1 MKSFKQ
7 YIFEAKKIS
16 RPSRG
21 ERYIKFLDV
30 LRTPEYAKH
39 DDSTAGGGIWTM
51 FGHGAKDIE
60 SVKRRVFGNNLA
72 KKKPEIFWYHRD
84 KGIITHPAHADKNL
98 THDTIERDLIYGPS
112 LTSSLRKIIDPKV
125 VSEIGAVKNIVGRG
139 RIEHRDD
146 GTGFITYSH
155 IGGVPETAVVRTLQ
169 RRHPNYMILNSSG
182 KML

>member
-16 RPSRG
+16 RPSRD
-21 ERYIKFLDV
+21 ERHVEFLNM
-30 LRTPEYAKH
+30 LKTTEYAKH

-51 FGHGAKDIE
+51 FAHGAKGIE
-60 SVKRRVFGNNLA
+60 SVKRRFFGNNLA
-72 KKKPEIFWYHRD
+72 REKPEIFWYHID
-84 KGIITHPAHADKNL
+84 KGIITHPAHTDKNL
-98 THDTIERDLIYGPS
+98 THDTIERNLIYGPS

-146 GTGFITYSH
+146 GTGVITYSH
-155 IGGVPETAVVRTLQ
+155 VGGVPEAAVVRTLQ
-169 RRHPNYMILNSSG
+169 RRYRNYMILNSSG